1 MINFVIGYFTL
12 FIFSLLAFIWLKWY
26 LLLVLVLIFGY
37 VFLDELILY
46 IKRKRDTYKL
56 KQIIKESWK

>member
-26 LLLVLVLIFGY
+26 LLLVFVLIFGY
-37 VFLDELILY
+37 VFLDELIVY